1 MMNNVKGFVKRNKMK
16 LYTAFSASVI
26 TLSIQT
32 MAFAAD
38 DDWGVRIKNWILTQA
53 SALALA
59 AVVIILIPM
68 IMKKMWAAMIGTLI
82 GAAVALYFINNPD
95 ALVSIGG
102 TIKKI
107 IFG

>member
-16 LYTAFSASVI
+16 FYTAFSASVI
-26 TLSIQT
+26 TLAMQT
-32 MAFAAD
+32 IVFAD
-38 DDWGVRIKNWILTQA
+38 DNWGVNIKNWILEQA

-95 ALVSIGG
+95 ALVTIGG

>member
-26 TLSIQT
+26 TLAMQT
-32 MAFAAD
+32 IVFAD
-38 DDWGVRIKNWILTQA
+38 DNWGVNIKNWILEQA

-95 ALVSIGG
+95 ALVTIGG

>member
-1 MMNNVKGFVKRNKMK
+1 MNNVKRFLEKNKMK
-16 LYTAFSASVI
+16 LYTAYSASVL
-26 TLSIQT
+26 TLSMQVI
-32 MAFAAD
+32 AFAD
-38 DDWGVRIKNWILTQA
+38 DNWGVNIKNWILQQA

-95 ALVSIGG
+95 SLITIGA
-102 TIKKI
+102 TIKEI